1 MAEIDSLDIKIK
13 ASAKEAAKAIDKLCV
28 KLGEL
33 DKKLGSIQNQDAFKK
48 FADAAKVASASMNGI
63 AKSAHNAQAKTAQA
77 MEKAGKAV
85 QNIQKPAEQA
95 KKNISSIV
103 EEMNK
108 KFSALTPNVDFSK
121 ITAETNKYE
130 KQLMNA
136 QNQLQRIMATSSADK
151 QVKSIERL
159 VVKIKEAQNA
169 LDLIKKQKI
178 QNATPLQSQE
188 ELLKLAQRAVMPK
201 NTVDSSAY
209 EKVRESMSNVADLSK
224 EMADNT
230 ARWNAYLKD
239 TTTEATTFSD
249 VLKNV
254 KPLEFSGNFY
264 EMEKWVDELNKKLIT
279 LLNKQEKLSDLGANM
294 NTQRM
299 QSMTYEIEQ
308 LTKTLNVYEAKVE
321 EARSKGQLDLKV
333 PKLNEVTGQV
343 TSLGE
348 KLSNL
353 KITVPTDNMEKLQKQ
368 IEKIKKQ
375 YSDMVDSINKKSQSM
390 QFYGAS
396 LDFKKKQVEL
406 KALQSEYDKLIQKQ
420 KELSL
425 SGGYKLNTKGFQE
438 SIGGMKK
445 AVSSVHSSLNGLNKK
460 LNNIAKRMLSV
471 VAPTKKA
478 RAALKGFDVTNVGL
492 AKSLLRTSKMLK
504 LMIVR
509 MALRG
514 VIDGVKTG
522 MQNLVQYSDEANASM
537 SLLVNSLNQLK
548 NSFAAAVSPVLN
560 VFTPAINAIIQACI
574 SATNA
579 INQLISA
586 LTGSGT
592 WIKATV
598 LTDNF
603 AESLKKASKAAKT
616 LAIDELNINSGDSGA
631 GSVTNPKDMF
641 DTEEVEQKYI
651 DLADKI
657 KSIFERLFEPLKQS
671 WDTSGNYVFDSW
683 KKALESIGELAKS
696 VGRDFLE
703 VWQQPETIE
712 IFNNILHIIG
722 DIGQSVSNIADN
734 FRKAWEENNTGLHI
748 LENIRDII
756 GFIVS
761 NIHDAAEATVTWSSK
776 LDFSPLL
783 GRIEEFTNSLIPVFD
798 TLSGIL
804 TDFYTMVLLPL
815 GKWTLEKGLPDLLQV
830 FIEFNNKVDWD
841 SLRNNLQEFWKH
853 LEPFAETVGE
863 GLVIFIRRI
872 SDALANFL
880 NSETFENFLKS
891 VENWMDKVTPE
902 DVANGFEKIAKAIIV
917 LKVALVAL
925 HGATAALVTL
935 SSLANIMTLF
945 KGKGIANGAAGLGL
959 FSKIGEVFSLVQGGA
974 GTLGESIAAVFG
986 TAAAPIAAL
995 VAVITALG
1003 IGLKT
1008 AYENSESV
1016 REGFANA
1023 KESIQN
1029 GLQPTI
1035 ELFANKILPDL
1046 NAGWEKLKEI
1056 LKPLSDFIS
1065 GVFVSIWNDMLNPA
1079 LTFIGNNILPKL
1091 ATVFSALW
1099 NNVLVPLGNFIT
1111 SVLAP
1116 AFQVLSDILTILWK
1130 NVIVPLTQT
1139 IGEVL
1144 LTALDG
1150 LVKIFTVLF
1159 VSVTEKIQSVIEIF
1173 QLLWNDILVPI
1184 GSFLIDTFQP
1194 IFENVFTAFETIVG
1208 NLKTAFKGLIT
1219 FLVGVFT
1226 GDWKKALNG
1235 LKDLFVGAFKAM
1247 ANGAIGMLNGVISG
1261 IESLINHAIEAL
1273 VKLASVVNK
1282 IPGVNIDFGSL
1293 SLKLP
1298 RIPTFQIGGFPED
1311 GLFMANHNELVG
1323 QFSNGKTAVASNEMI
1338 VEGIEEAAYRGFSRA
1353 YEDNSREANLLSE
1366 ILDAVREGKEI
1377 SIDGRSLVSAVE
1389 ERSNRNGF
1397 SFA

>member
-1 MAEIDSLDIKIK
+1 MAEIDSLEIQIK
-13 ASAKEAAKAIDKLCV
+13 ASARAAANAIDKLCV

-33 DKKLGSIQNQDAFKK
+33 DKKLGSIQNQDAFKA

-63 AKSAHNAQAKTAQA
+63 SKSAQNAQAKTAQA
-77 MEKAGKAV
+77 MGKAGKAV

-108 KFSALTPNVDFSK
+108 KFSGLTPNVDFSK

-151 QVKSIERL
+151 QIKSIERL

-169 LDLIKKQKI
+169 LDLIKKQQM

-209 EKVRESMSNVADLSK
+209 EKVRESMSSVADLSK

-279 LLNKQEKLSDLGANM
+279 LLNKQEKLSELGANM

-308 LTKTLNVYEAKVE
+308 LTKTLDVYEAKVE

-333 PKLNEVTGQV
+333 PKLNEVTRQV

-348 KLSNL
+348 KLSKF
-353 KITVPTDNMEKLQKQ
+353 KITVPTDSMVKLQKQ

-375 YSDMVDSINKKSQSM
+375 YSDVVDSINKKSQSM

-396 LDFKKKQVEL
+396 LDFKKKQLEL
-406 KALQSEYDKLIQKQ
+406 RALQSEYDKLIQKQ

-425 SGGYKLNTKGFQE
+425 SGGYKLNTKGFQD
-438 SIGGMKK
+438 SVNGMKK
-445 AVSSVHSSLNGLNKK
+445 AVSSVYSSLNGLNKK
-460 LNNIAKRMLSV
+460 LNNLAKRMLSI

-478 RAALKGFDVTNVGL
+478 KSALNGFNLTNAGL
-492 AKSLLRTSKMLK
+492 AKSLLKTSKMLK
-504 LMIVR
+504 LMITR

-514 VIDGVKTG
+514 VINGVINGFK
-522 MQNLVQYSDEANASM
+522 NIAQYSDKTNASM
-537 SLLVNSLNQLK
+537 SLLINSLTQLG
-548 NSFAAAVSPVLN
+548 NSFAAAVSPALN
-560 VFTPAINAIIQACI
+560 AFAPAINVIIQACI
-574 SATNA
+574 SAINA

-598 LTDNF
+598 LTDNY

-616 LAIDELNINSGDSGA
+616 LGIDELNILNEDSGSNA
-631 GSVTNPKDMF
+631 TNPKDMF

-657 KSIFERLFEPLKQS
+657 KDIFNQLFDPLKKS
-671 WDTSGNYVFDSW
+671 WDASGSYVFDSW
-683 KKALESIGELAKS
+683 KKALRNIGKLAKS
-696 VGRDFLE
+696 IGKDFLE
-703 VWQQPETIE
+703 VWQQPETLD
-712 IFNNILHIIG
+712 IFNNILHVVG
-722 DIGQSVSNIADN
+722 DIGQSVSNLADN
-734 FRKAWEENNTGLHI
+734 FRKAWDENNTGLHI

-756 GFIVS
+756 GVIVS
-761 NIHDAAEATVTWSSK
+761 NIHKAAEATVAWSAK
-776 LDFSPLL
+776 INFAPLL
-783 GRIEEFTNSLIPVFD
+783 EKIEQFTESLVPVFD
-798 TLSGIL
+798 KVSGVLS
-804 TDFYTMVLLPL
+804 DFYTMILLPL

-830 FIEFNNKVDWD
+830 FIDFNNKVDWD

-902 DVANGFEKIAKAIIV
+902 DFANGFEKIAKAIIV

-1116 AFQVLSDILTILWK
+1116 AFQALSDILTILWK

-1150 LVKIFTVLF
+1150 LVEIFTVLF

-1323 QFSNGKTAVASNEMI
+1323 QFSNGKTAVANNEMI

-1353 YEDNSREANLLSE
+1353 YEDNNREATLLSE

>member
-1 MAEIDSLDIKIK
+1 MAETDSLDIKIK
-13 ASAKEAAKAIDKLCV
+13 ASARAAANAIDKLCV

-33 DKKLGSIQNQDAFKK
+33 DKKLGSIQNQDVFKA

-63 AKSAHNAQAKTAQA
+63 AKSAQNAQAKTAQA
-77 MEKAGKAV
+77 MGKAGKAV

-108 KFSALTPNVDFSK
+108 KFSGLTPNVDFSK

-169 LDLIKKQKI
+169 LDLIKKQQM

-209 EKVRESMSNVADLSK
+209 EKVRESMSSVADLSK

-308 LTKTLNVYEAKVE
+308 LTKTLDVYETKVE

-333 PKLNEVTGQV
+333 PKLNEVTRQV

-348 KLSNL
+348 KLSKF
-353 KITVPTDNMEKLQKQ
+353 KITVPTDSMVKLQKQ

-375 YSDMVDSINKKSQSM
+375 YSDVVDSINKKSQSM

-396 LDFKKKQVEL
+396 LDFKKKQLEL
-406 KALQSEYDKLIQKQ
+406 RALQSEYDKLIQKQ

-425 SGGYKLNTKGFQE
+425 SGGYKLNTKGFQD
-438 SIGGMKK
+438 SVNGMKK
-445 AVSSVHSSLNGLNKK
+445 AVSSVYSSLNGLNKK
-460 LNNIAKRMLSV
+460 LNNLAKRMLSI

-478 RAALKGFDVTNVGL
+478 KSALNGFNITNAGL
-492 AKSLLRTSKMLK
+492 AKSLLKTSKMLK
-504 LMIVR
+504 LMITR

-514 VIDGVKTG
+514 VINGVINGFK
-522 MQNLVQYSDEANASM
+522 NIAQYSDKTNASM
-537 SLLVNSLNQLK
+537 SLLINSLTQLG
-548 NSFAAAVSPVLN
+548 NSFVAAVSPALN
-560 VFTPAINAIIQACI
+560 AFAPAINVVIQTCI
-574 SATNA
+574 SAINA

-598 LTDNF
+598 LTDNY

-616 LAIDELNINSGDSGA
+616 LGIDELNILNEDSGA
-631 GSVTNPKDMF
+631 NDTNPKDMF

-657 KSIFERLFEPLKQS
+657 KDIFNQLFDPLKKS
-671 WDTSGNYVFDSW
+671 WDASGSYVFDSW
-683 KKALESIGELAKS
+683 KKALRNIGKLAKS
-696 VGRDFLE
+696 IGKDFLE
-703 VWQQPETIE
+703 VWQQPETLD
-712 IFNNILHIIG
+712 IFNNILHVVG
-722 DIGQSVSNIADN
+722 DIGQSVSNLADN
-734 FRKAWEENNTGLHI
+734 FRKAWDENNTGLHI

-756 GFIVS
+756 GVIVS
-761 NIHDAAEATVTWSSK
+761 NIHKAAEATVTWSAK
-776 LDFSPLL
+776 LNFAPLL
-783 GRIEEFTNSLIPVFD
+783 EKIEQFTESLVPVFD
-798 TLSGIL
+798 KVSGVLS
-804 TDFYTMVLLPL
+804 DFYTMVLLPL

-830 FIEFNNKVDWD
+830 FIDFNNKVDWD
-841 SLRNNLQEFWKH
+841 SLRSNLQEFWKH

-880 NSETFENFLKS
+880 NSEAFENFLKS

-902 DVANGFEKIAKAIIV
+902 DVANGFEKIAKAIIT

-925 HGATAALVTL
+925 QGATAALVTL
-935 SSLANIMTLF
+935 SSLANIMALF
-945 KGKGIANGAAGLGL
+945 KGTGIANGAAGLGL

-986 TAAAPIAAL
+986 TAAAPIATL

-1035 ELFANKILPDL
+1035 ELFTNKILPDL
-1046 NAGWEKLKEI
+1046 NTGWEKLKEI
-1056 LKPLSDFIS
+1056 LKPLSDFIG
-1065 GVFVSIWNDMLNPA
+1065 GVFVSIWNDMINPA
-1079 LTFIGNNILPKL
+1079 LAFIGNNILPKL

-1116 AFQVLSDILTILWK
+1116 AFQVLSDILTILWQ
-1130 NVIVPLTQT
+1130 NVIVPLAQT

-1150 LVKIFTVLF
+1150 LMEIFTVLF
-1159 VSVTEKIQSVIEIF
+1159 VSVAEKIQSVIEIF

-1184 GSFLIDTFQP
+1184 GNFLIDTFQP
-1194 IFENVFTAFETIVG
+1194 IFENVFTAFEAIVG

-1261 IESLINHAIEAL
+1261 IESLINHAVEAL

-1323 QFSNGKTAVASNEMI
+1323 QFSNGKTAVANNEQI
-1338 VEGIEEAAYRGFSRA
+1338 VDGISQGVRQAVADLLEPY
-1353 YEDNSREANLLSE
+1353 LSE
-1366 ILDAVREGKEI
+1366 LVNSNREIADKDSTI
-1377 SIDGRSLVSAVE
+1377 NIDGRELVKATD
-1389 ERSNRNGF
+1389 ERRNRNGF

>member
-13 ASAKEAAKAIDKLCV
+13 ASATAAANAIDKLCV

-33 DKKLGSIQNQDAFKK
+33 DKKLGSIQNQDAFKA

-63 AKSAHNAQAKTAQA
+63 AKSAQNAQAKTAQA
-77 MEKAGKAV
+77 MGKAGKSV
-85 QNIQKPAEQA
+85 QNIQKPAEQTG
-95 KKNISSIV
+95 KNISKIV

-108 KFSALTPNVDFSK
+108 KFSGLTPNVDFSK

-169 LDLIKKQKI
+169 LDLIKKQQM

-209 EKVRESMSNVADLSK
+209 EKVRESMSSVADLSK

-264 EMEKWVDELNKKLIT
+264 EMEKWVDELNKRLIT

-308 LTKTLNVYEAKVE
+308 LTKTLDVYEAKVE

-333 PKLNEVTGQV
+333 PKLNEVTKQV

-348 KLSNL
+348 KLSKF
-353 KITVPTDNMEKLQKQ
+353 KITVPTDSMVKLQKQ

-375 YSDMVDSINKKSQSM
+375 YSDVVDSINKKSQSM

-396 LDFKKKQVEL
+396 LDFKKKQLEL
-406 KALQSEYDKLIQKQ
+406 RALQSEYDKLIQKQ

-425 SGGYKLNTKGFQE
+425 SGGYKLNTKGFQD

-445 AVSSVHSSLNGLNKK
+445 AVSSVYSSLNGLNKK
-460 LNNIAKRMLSV
+460 LNNLAKRMLSI

-478 RAALKGFDVTNVGL
+478 KSALNGFNLTNAGL
-492 AKSLLRTSKMLK
+492 AKSLLKTSKMLK
-504 LMIVR
+504 LMITR

-514 VIDGVKTG
+514 VINGVINGFK
-522 MQNLVQYSDEANASM
+522 NIAQYSDKTNESM
-537 SLLVNSLNQLK
+537 SLLINSLKQLG
-548 NSFAAAVSPVLN
+548 NSFAAAVSP
-560 VFTPAINAIIQACI
+560 AINAFAPTINVIIQACI
-574 SATNA
+574 SAINA

-598 LTDNF
+598 LTDNY

-616 LAIDELNINSGDSGA
+616 LGIDELNILNEDSGSNA
-631 GSVTNPKDMF
+631 TNPKDMF

-657 KSIFERLFEPLKQS
+657 KDIFNQLFDPLKKS
-671 WDTSGNYVFDSW
+671 WDASGSYVFDSW
-683 KKALESIGELAKS
+683 KKALRNIGKLAKS
-696 VGRDFLE
+696 IGKDFLE
-703 VWQQPETIE
+703 VWQQPETLD
-712 IFNNILHIIG
+712 IFNNILHTVG
-722 DIGQSVSNIADN
+722 DIGQSVSNLADN
-734 FRKAWEENNTGLHI
+734 FRKAWDANNTGLHI

-756 GFIVS
+756 GVIVS
-761 NIHDAAEATVTWSSK
+761 NIHKAAEATVTWTAK
-776 LDFSPLL
+776 LNFAPLL
-783 GRIEEFTNSLIPVFD
+783 EKIEQFTESLVPVFD
-798 TLSGIL
+798 KVSGVLS
-804 TDFYTMVLLPL
+804 DFYTMILLPL

-830 FIEFNNKVDWD
+830 FIDFNNKVDWD

-880 NSETFENFLKS
+880 NSETFEKFLKS

-902 DVANGFEKIAKAIIV
+902 DVANGFEKIAKAIIA

-925 HGATAALVTL
+925 QGATAALVTL

-1035 ELFANKILPDL
+1035 ELFTNKILPDL

-1056 LKPLSDFIS
+1056 LKPLSDFIG

-1099 NNVLVPLGNFIT
+1099 NNVLVPLGNFIA
-1111 SVLAP
+1111 SVLSP
-1116 AFQVLSDILTILWK
+1116 AFQVLADILTILWQ
-1130 NVIVPLTQT
+1130 NVVVPLAQI

-1150 LVKIFTVLF
+1150 LVEIFTVLF

-1298 RIPTFQIGGFPED
+1298 RIPTFQVGGFPED

-1338 VEGIEEAAYRGFSRA
+1338 VAGIEEAAYRGFSRA
-1353 YEDNSREANLLSE
+1353 YEDNNREATLLSE

>member
-13 ASAKEAAKAIDKLCV
+13 ASARAAANAIDKLCV

-33 DKKLGSIQNQDAFKK
+33 DKKLGSIQNQDAFKA
-48 FADAAKVASASMNGI
+48 FADAAKVASASMNGV
-63 AKSAHNAQAKTAQA
+63 AKSAQNAQAKTAQA
-77 MEKAGKAV
+77 MGKAGKAV

-108 KFSALTPNVDFSK
+108 KFSGLTPNVDFSK
-121 ITAETNKYE
+121 ITAETNKYQ
-130 KQLMNA
+130 KQLTNA

-151 QVKSIERL
+151 QIKSIERL

-169 LDLIKKQKI
+169 LDLIKKQQM

-209 EKVRESMSNVADLSK
+209 EKVRESMSSVADLSK

-308 LTKTLNVYEAKVE
+308 LTKTLDVYEAKVE

-333 PKLNEVTGQV
+333 PKLNEVTRQV

-348 KLSNL
+348 KLSKF
-353 KITVPTDNMEKLQKQ
+353 KITVPTDSMVKLQKQ

-375 YSDMVDSINKKSQSM
+375 YSDVVDSINKKSQSM

-396 LDFKKKQVEL
+396 LDFKKKQLEL
-406 KALQSEYDKLIQKQ
+406 RALQSEYDKLIQKQ

-425 SGGYKLNTKGFQE
+425 SGGYKLNTKGFQD
-438 SIGGMKK
+438 SVNGMKK
-445 AVSSVHSSLNGLNKK
+445 AVSSVYSSLNGLNKK
-460 LNNIAKRMLSV
+460 LNNLAKRMLSI

-478 RAALKGFDVTNVGL
+478 KSALNGFNLTNAGL
-492 AKSLLRTSKMLK
+492 AKSLLKTSKMLK
-504 LMIVR
+504 LMITR

-514 VIDGVKTG
+514 VINGVINGFK
-522 MQNLVQYSDEANASM
+522 NIAQYSDKTNASM
-537 SLLVNSLNQLK
+537 SLLINSLTQLG
-548 NSFAAAVSPVLN
+548 NSFAAAVSPALN
-560 VFTPAINAIIQACI
+560 AFAPAINVIIQACI
-574 SATNA
+574 SAINA

-598 LTDNF
+598 LTDNY

-616 LAIDELNINSGDSGA
+616 LGIDELNILNEDSGSNA
-631 GSVTNPKDMF
+631 TNPKDMF

-657 KSIFERLFEPLKQS
+657 KDIFNQLFDPLKKS
-671 WDTSGNYVFDSW
+671 WDASGSYVFDSW
-683 KKALESIGELAKS
+683 KKALRNIGKLAKS
-696 VGRDFLE
+696 IGKDFLE
-703 VWQQPETIE
+703 VWQQPETLD
-712 IFNNILHIIG
+712 IFNNILHVVG
-722 DIGQSVSNIADN
+722 DIGQSVSNLADN
-734 FRKAWEENNTGLHI
+734 FRKAWDENNTGLHI

-756 GFIVS
+756 GVIVS
-761 NIHDAAEATVTWSSK
+761 NIHKTAEATVAWSAK
-776 LDFSPLL
+776 INFAPLL
-783 GRIEEFTNSLIPVFD
+783 EKIEQFTESLVPVFD
-798 TLSGIL
+798 KVSGVLS
-804 TDFYTMVLLPL
+804 DFYTMILLPL

-830 FIEFNNKVDWD
+830 FIDFNNKVDWD

-1008 AYENSESV
+1008 AYENSKSV

-1116 AFQVLSDILTILWK
+1116 AFQALSDILTILWK

-1150 LVKIFTVLF
+1150 LVEIFTVLF

-1261 IESLINHAIEAL
+1261 IESLINHAIKAL

-1323 QFSNGKTAVASNEMI
+1323 RFSNGKTAVASNEMI

-1353 YEDNSREANLLSE
+1353 YEDNNREATLLSE

>member
-13 ASAKEAAKAIDKLCV
+13 ASATAAANAIDKLCV

-33 DKKLGSIQNQDAFKK
+33 DKKLGSIQNQDAFKA

-63 AKSAHNAQAKTAQA
+63 AKSAQNAQAKTAQA
-77 MEKAGKAV
+77 MGKAGKSV
-85 QNIQKPAEQA
+85 QNIQKPAEQTG
-95 KKNISSIV
+95 KNISKIV

-108 KFSALTPNVDFSK
+108 KFSGLTPNVDFSK

-169 LDLIKKQKI
+169 LDLIKKQQM

-209 EKVRESMSNVADLSK
+209 EKVRESMSSVADLSK

-264 EMEKWVDELNKKLIT
+264 EMEKWVDELNKRLIT

-308 LTKTLNVYEAKVE
+308 LTKTLDVYEAKVE

-333 PKLNEVTGQV
+333 PKLNEVTKQV

-348 KLSNL
+348 KLSKF
-353 KITVPTDNMEKLQKQ
+353 KITVPTDSMVKLQKQ

-375 YSDMVDSINKKSQSM
+375 YSDVVDSINKKSQSM

-396 LDFKKKQVEL
+396 LDFKKKQLEL
-406 KALQSEYDKLIQKQ
+406 RALQSEYDKLIQKQ

-425 SGGYKLNTKGFQE
+425 SGGYKLNTKGFQD

-445 AVSSVHSSLNGLNKK
+445 AVSSVYSSLNGLNKK
-460 LNNIAKRMLSV
+460 LNNLAKRMLSI

-478 RAALKGFDVTNVGL
+478 KSALNGFNLTNAGL
-492 AKSLLRTSKMLK
+492 AKSLLKTSKMLK
-504 LMIVR
+504 LMITR

-514 VIDGVKTG
+514 VINGVINGFK
-522 MQNLVQYSDEANASM
+522 NIAQYSDKTNASM
-537 SLLVNSLNQLK
+537 SLLINSLTQLG
-548 NSFAAAVSPVLN
+548 NSFAAAVSPALN
-560 VFTPAINAIIQACI
+560 AFAPAINVVIQTCI
-574 SATNA
+574 SAINA

-598 LTDNF
+598 LTDNY

-616 LAIDELNINSGDSGA
+616 LGIDELNILNEDNGA
-631 GSVTNPKDMF
+631 NATNPKDMF

-657 KSIFERLFEPLKQS
+657 KGIFNQLFDPLKKS
-671 WDTSGNYVFDSW
+671 WDASGSYVFDSW
-683 KKALESIGELAKS
+683 KKALRNIGKLAKS
-696 VGRDFLE
+696 IGKDFLE
-703 VWQQPETIE
+703 VWQQPETLD
-712 IFNNILHIIG
+712 IFNNILHAVG
-722 DIGQSVSNIADN
+722 DIGQSVSNLADN
-734 FRKAWEENNTGLHI
+734 FRKAWDENNTGLHI

-756 GFIVS
+756 GVIVS
-761 NIHDAAEATVTWSSK
+761 NIHKAAEATVAWFAK
-776 LDFSPLL
+776 INFEPLL
-783 GRIEEFTNSLIPVFD
+783 EKIEQFTESLVPVFD
-798 TLSGIL
+798 KVSGVLS
-804 TDFYTMVLLPL
+804 DFYTMVLLPL

-830 FIEFNNKVDWD
+830 FIDFNNKVDWE

-891 VENWMDKVTPE
+891 VENWMDKVSPE
-902 DVANGFEKIAKAIIV
+902 DVANGFEKIAKAIIA

-925 HGATAALVTL
+925 QGATAALVTL

-945 KGKGIANGAAGLGL
+945 KGTGIANGAAGLGL

-986 TAAAPIAAL
+986 TAAAPIATL

-1016 REGFANA
+1016 REGFTNA

-1035 ELFANKILPDL
+1035 ELFTNKILPDL
-1046 NAGWEKLKEI
+1046 NTGWEKLKEI
-1056 LKPLSDFIS
+1056 LKPLSDFIG

-1099 NNVLVPLGNFIT
+1099 NNVLVPLGNFIA

-1116 AFQVLSDILTILWK
+1116 AFQVLADILTILWQ
-1130 NVIVPLTQT
+1130 NVIVPLAQT

-1150 LVKIFTVLF
+1150 LMEIFTALF
-1159 VSVTEKIQSVIEIF
+1159 VSVAEKIQSVIEIF

-1184 GSFLIDTFQP
+1184 GKFLIDTFQP
-1194 IFENVFTAFETIVG
+1194 IFENVFTAFEAIVG

-1235 LKDLFVGAFKAM
+1235 LKNLFVGAFKAM

-1298 RIPTFQIGGFPED
+1298 RIPTFQVGGFPED

-1338 VEGIEEAAYRGFSRA
+1338 VAGIEEAAYRGFSRA
-1353 YEDNSREANLLSE
+1353 YEDNNREATLLSE

>member
-1 MAEIDSLDIKIK
+1 MGEIDSLDIKIK
-13 ASAKEAAKAIDKLCV
+13 ASAKEAANAIDKFCV

-48 FADAAKVASASMNGI
+48 FADAAKVDSASMNGI
-63 AKSAHNAQAKTAQA
+63 AKSAQNAQAKTAQA
-77 MEKAGKAV
+77 MAKAGKAV

-230 ARWNAYLKD
+230 ARWNEYLKD

-299 QSMTYEIEQ
+299 QSMAYEIEQ
-308 LTKTLNVYEAKVE
+308 LTKTLDVYEAKVE

-333 PKLNEVTGQV
+333 PKLNEVTRQV

-425 SGGYKLNTKGFQE
+425 SGGYNLNTKGFQE

-522 MQNLVQYSDEANASM
+522 MQNLVQYSYEANASM

-548 NSFAAAVSPVLN
+548 NSFAAAVSPALN

-734 FRKAWEENNTGLHI
+734 FRKTWEENNTGLHI

-756 GFIVS
+756 GVIVS

-815 GKWTLEKGLPDLLQV
+815 GKWTLEKGIPDLLQV
-830 FIEFNNKVDWD
+830 FIDFNNKVDWD

-880 NSETFENFLKS
+880 NSEAFDGFLKS

-902 DVANGFEKIAKAIIV
+902 DVANGFEKIAKAIIA

-925 HGATAALVTL
+925 QGATAALVTL

-1056 LKPLSDFIS
+1056 LKPLSDFIG

-1079 LTFIGNNILPKL
+1079 LAFIGNNILPKL

-1150 LVKIFTVLF
+1150 LVEIFTVLF

-1323 QFSNGKTAVASNEMI
+1323 RFSNGKTAVASNEMI
-1338 VEGIEEAAYRGFSRA
+1338 VAGIEEAAYRGFSRA

>member
-13 ASAKEAAKAIDKLCV
+13 ASARAAANAIDKLCV

-33 DKKLGSIQNQDAFKK
+33 DKKLGSIQNQDAFKA

-63 AKSAHNAQAKTAQA
+63 AKSAQNAQAKTAQA
-77 MEKAGKAV
+77 MGKAGKAV

-108 KFSALTPNVDFSK
+108 KFSGLTPNVDFSK

-169 LDLIKKQKI
+169 LDLIKKQQM

-209 EKVRESMSNVADLSK
+209 EKVRESMSSVADLSK

-308 LTKTLNVYEAKVE
+308 LTKTLDVYEAKVE

-333 PKLNEVTGQV
+333 PKLNEVTRQV

-348 KLSNL
+348 KLSKF
-353 KITVPTDNMEKLQKQ
+353 KITVPTDSMVKLQKQ

-375 YSDMVDSINKKSQSM
+375 YSDVVDSINKKSQSM

-396 LDFKKKQVEL
+396 LDFKKKQLEL
-406 KALQSEYDKLIQKQ
+406 RALQSEYDKLIQKQ

-425 SGGYKLNTKGFQE
+425 SGGYKLNTKGFQD
-438 SIGGMKK
+438 SVNGMKK
-445 AVSSVHSSLNGLNKK
+445 AVSSVYSSLNGLNKK
-460 LNNIAKRMLSV
+460 LNNLAKRMLSV

-478 RAALKGFDVTNVGL
+478 KSALNGFNLTNAGL
-492 AKSLLRTSKMLK
+492 AKSLLKTSKMLK
-504 LMIVR
+504 LMITR

-514 VIDGVKTG
+514 VINGVINGFK
-522 MQNLVQYSDEANASM
+522 NIAQYSDKTNASM
-537 SLLVNSLNQLK
+537 SLLINSLTQLG
-548 NSFAAAVSPVLN
+548 NSFAAAVSPALN
-560 VFTPAINAIIQACI
+560 AFAPAINAVIQTCI
-574 SATNA
+574 SAINA

-598 LTDNF
+598 LTDNY
-603 AESLKKASKAAKT
+603 AESLKKTSKAAKT
-616 LAIDELNINSGDSGA
+616 LGIDELNILNEDSGA
-631 GSVTNPKDMF
+631 NATNPKDMF

-657 KSIFERLFEPLKQS
+657 KDIFNQLFDPLKKS
-671 WDTSGNYVFDSW
+671 WDASGSYVFDSW
-683 KKALESIGELAKS
+683 KKALRNIGKLAKS
-696 VGRDFLE
+696 IGKDFLE
-703 VWQQPETIE
+703 VWQQPETLD
-712 IFNNILHIIG
+712 IFNNILHVVG
-722 DIGQSVSNIADN
+722 DIGQSVSNLADN
-734 FRKAWEENNTGLHI
+734 FRKAWDANNTGLHI
-748 LENIRDII
+748 LGNIRDII
-756 GFIVS
+756 GVIVS
-761 NIHDAAEATVTWSSK
+761 NIHKAAEATVTWSAK
-776 LDFSPLL
+776 LNFAPLL
-783 GRIEEFTNSLIPVFD
+783 EKIEQFTESLVPVFD
-798 TLSGIL
+798 KVSGVL

-830 FIEFNNKVDWD
+830 FIDFNNKVDWD

-891 VENWMDKVTPE
+891 VENWMDKVSPE

-925 HGATAALVTL
+925 QGATAALVTL

-945 KGKGIANGAAGLGL
+945 KGTGIANGAAGLGL

-974 GTLGESIAAVFG
+974 GTLGESIVAVFG
-986 TAAAPIAAL
+986 TAAAPIATL

-1035 ELFANKILPDL
+1035 ELFTNKILPDL

-1056 LKPLSDFIS
+1056 LKPLSDFIG

-1099 NNVLVPLGNFIT
+1099 NNVFVPLGNFIA
-1111 SVLAP
+1111 SVLSP
-1116 AFQVLSDILTILWK
+1116 AFQVLSDILTILWQ
-1130 NVIVPLTQT
+1130 NVIVPLAQT

-1150 LVKIFTVLF
+1150 LMEIFTVLF
-1159 VSVTEKIQSVIEIF
+1159 VSVAEKIQSVIEIF

-1184 GSFLIDTFQP
+1184 GNFLIDTFQP
-1194 IFENVFTAFETIVG
+1194 IFENVFTTFEAIVG

-1261 IESLINHAIEAL
+1261 IESLINHAVEAL

-1298 RIPTFQIGGFPED
+1298 RIPTFQVGGFPED

-1323 QFSNGKTAVASNEMI
+1323 QFSNGETAVANNEMI
-1338 VEGIEEAAYRGFSRA
+1338 VAGIEEAAYRGFSRA
-1353 YEDNSREANLLSE
+1353 YEDNNREATLLSE

>member
-13 ASAKEAAKAIDKLCV
+13 ASARAAANAIDKLCV

-33 DKKLGSIQNQDAFKK
+33 DKKLGSIQNQDAFKA
-48 FADAAKVASASMNGI
+48 FADAAKVASASMNGV
-63 AKSAHNAQAKTAQA
+63 AKSAQNAQAKTAQA
-77 MEKAGKAV
+77 MGKAGKAV

-108 KFSALTPNVDFSK
+108 KFSGLTPNVDFSK
-121 ITAETNKYE
+121 ITAETNKYQ
-130 KQLMNA
+130 KQLTNA

-151 QVKSIERL
+151 QIKSIERL

-169 LDLIKKQKI
+169 LDLIKKQQM

-209 EKVRESMSNVADLSK
+209 EKVRESMSSVADLSK

-308 LTKTLNVYEAKVE
+308 LTKTLDVYEAKVE

-333 PKLNEVTGQV
+333 PKLNEVTRQV

-348 KLSNL
+348 KLSKF
-353 KITVPTDNMEKLQKQ
+353 KITVPTDSMVKLQKQ

-375 YSDMVDSINKKSQSM
+375 YSDVVDSINKKSQSM

-396 LDFKKKQVEL
+396 LDFKKKQLEL
-406 KALQSEYDKLIQKQ
+406 RALQSEYDKLIQKQ

-425 SGGYKLNTKGFQE
+425 SGGYKLNTKGFQD
-438 SIGGMKK
+438 SVNGMKK
-445 AVSSVHSSLNGLNKK
+445 AVSSVYSSLNGLNKK
-460 LNNIAKRMLSV
+460 LNNLAKRMLSI

-478 RAALKGFDVTNVGL
+478 KSALNGFNLTNAGL
-492 AKSLLRTSKMLK
+492 AKSLLKTSKMLK
-504 LMIVR
+504 LMITR

-514 VIDGVKTG
+514 VINGVINGFK
-522 MQNLVQYSDEANASM
+522 NIAQYSDKTNASM
-537 SLLVNSLNQLK
+537 SLLINSLTQLG
-548 NSFAAAVSPVLN
+548 NSFAAAVSPALN
-560 VFTPAINAIIQACI
+560 AFAPAINVIIQACI
-574 SATNA
+574 SAINA

-598 LTDNF
+598 LTDNY

-616 LAIDELNINSGDSGA
+616 LGIDELNILNEDSGSNA
-631 GSVTNPKDMF
+631 TNPKDMF

-657 KSIFERLFEPLKQS
+657 KDIFNQLFDPLKKS
-671 WDTSGNYVFDSW
+671 WDASGSYVFDSW
-683 KKALESIGELAKS
+683 KKALRNIGKLAKS
-696 VGRDFLE
+696 IGKDFLE
-703 VWQQPETIE
+703 VWQQPETLD
-712 IFNNILHIIG
+712 IFNNILHVVG
-722 DIGQSVSNIADN
+722 DIGQSVSNLADN
-734 FRKAWEENNTGLHI
+734 FRKAWDENNTGLHI

-756 GFIVS
+756 GVIVS
-761 NIHDAAEATVTWSSK
+761 NIHKAAEATVAWSAK
-776 LDFSPLL
+776 INFAPLL
-783 GRIEEFTNSLIPVFD
+783 EKIEQFTESLVPVFD
-798 TLSGIL
+798 KVSGVLS
-804 TDFYTMVLLPL
+804 DFYTMILLPL

-830 FIEFNNKVDWD
+830 FIDFNNKVDWD

-1008 AYENSESV
+1008 AYENSKSV

-1116 AFQVLSDILTILWK
+1116 AFQALSDILTILWK

-1150 LVKIFTVLF
+1150 LVEIFTVLF

-1338 VEGIEEAAYRGFSRA
+1338 VAGIEEAAYRGFSRA
-1353 YEDNSREANLLSE
+1353 YEDNSREANLWSE

>member
-1 MAEIDSLDIKIK
+1 MAEIDSLEIQIK
-13 ASAKEAAKAIDKLCV
+13 ASARAAANAIDKLCV
-28 KLGEL
+28 KLEEL
-33 DKKLGSIQNQDAFKK
+33 DKKLGSIQNQDAFKA

-63 AKSAHNAQAKTAQA
+63 SKSAQNAQAKTAQA
-77 MEKAGKAV
+77 MGKAGKAV

-108 KFSALTPNVDFSK
+108 KFSGLTPNVDFSK

-151 QVKSIERL
+151 QIKSIERL

-169 LDLIKKQKI
+169 LDLIKKQQM

-209 EKVRESMSNVADLSK
+209 EKVRESMSSVADLSK

-308 LTKTLNVYEAKVE
+308 LTKTLDVYEAKVE

-333 PKLNEVTGQV
+333 PKLNEVTRQV

-348 KLSNL
+348 KLSKF
-353 KITVPTDNMEKLQKQ
+353 KITVPTDSMIKLQKQ

-375 YSDMVDSINKKSQSM
+375 YSDVVDSINKKSQSM

-396 LDFKKKQVEL
+396 LDFKKKQLEL
-406 KALQSEYDKLIQKQ
+406 RALQSEYDKLIQKQ

-425 SGGYKLNTKGFQE
+425 SGGYKLNTKGFQD
-438 SIGGMKK
+438 SVNGMKK
-445 AVSSVHSSLNGLNKK
+445 AVSSVYSSLNGLNKK
-460 LNNIAKRMLSV
+460 LNNLAKRMLSI

-478 RAALKGFDVTNVGL
+478 KSALNGFNLTNAGL
-492 AKSLLRTSKMLK
+492 AKSLLKTSKMLK
-504 LMIVR
+504 LMITR

-514 VIDGVKTG
+514 VINGVINGFK
-522 MQNLVQYSDEANASM
+522 NIAQYSDKTNASM
-537 SLLVNSLNQLK
+537 SLLINSLTQLG
-548 NSFAAAVSPVLN
+548 NSFVAAVSPALN
-560 VFTPAINAIIQACI
+560 AFAPAINVIIQTCI
-574 SATNA
+574 SAINA

-598 LTDNF
+598 LTDNY

-616 LAIDELNINSGDSGA
+616 LGIDELNILNEDSGA
-631 GSVTNPKDMF
+631 NATNPKDMF

-671 WDTSGNYVFDSW
+671 WDTNGNYVFDSW

-756 GFIVS
+756 GVIVS
-761 NIHDAAEATVTWSSK
+761 NIHKAAEATVTWSAK
-776 LDFSPLL
+776 INFAFLL
-783 GRIEEFTNSLIPVFD
+783 EKIEQFTESLVPVFD
-798 TLSGIL
+798 KVSGVLS
-804 TDFYTMVLLPL
+804 DFYTMILLPL

-830 FIEFNNKVDWD
+830 FIDFNNKVDWE

-995 VAVITALG
+995 VAAITALG

-1116 AFQVLSDILTILWK
+1116 AFQVLSNILTILWK

-1150 LVKIFTVLF
+1150 LVEIFTVLF

-1235 LKDLFVGAFKAM
+1235 LKDLFVGTFKAM

-1298 RIPTFQIGGFPED
+1298 RIPTFQTGGFPED

-1323 QFSNGKTAVASNEMI
+1323 KFSNGKTAVASNEMI

>member
-1 MAEIDSLDIKIK
+1 MGEIDSLDIKIK
-13 ASAKEAAKAIDKLCV
+13 ASAKEAANAIDKFCV

-48 FADAAKVASASMNGI
+48 FADAAKVASSSMNGI
-63 AKSAHNAQAKTAQA
+63 AKSAQNAQAKTAQA
-77 MEKAGKAV
+77 MAKAGKAV
-85 QNIQKPAEQA
+85 QSIQKPAEQA

-188 ELLKLAQRAVMPK
+188 ELLKLAQRAVMSK

-308 LTKTLNVYEAKVE
+308 LTKTLDVYEAKVE

-445 AVSSVHSSLNGLNKK
+445 AVSSVHSSLNGSNKK

-548 NSFAAAVSPVLN
+548 NSFAAAVSPALN

-696 VGRDFLE
+696 VGRDFLG

-756 GFIVS
+756 GVIVS

-830 FIEFNNKVDWD
+830 FIGFNNKVDWD

-880 NSETFENFLKS
+880 NSEAFEGFLKS
-891 VENWMDKVTPE
+891 VENWMDKVSPE
-902 DVANGFEKIAKAIIV
+902 DVANGFEKIAKAIID
-917 LKVALVAL
+917 LKTALVAL
-925 HGATAALVTL
+925 KAASAGITTLSAILKVVELFKGINFSGLVSGISSLGTAFVGFATANPEILVAAFDKISHIFEGTIFDPNTWTGIAGQVRDAIMTVIYAIDDAIGKAIDVVKETLQTIFNWDETLSLFEQAKDNFKKGGVYILEGILDGFAGAIAFILEPVKDLFTAIYNAICDVFGIHSPAETMKPLGEYIFLGIIEGFTSLFDTFTEKINEFWENYVLPWFTVEKWTELLGNILVAAQTKWDEIVEWWNGTALVTWWEE
-935 SSLANIMTLF
+935 S
-945 KGKGIANGAAGLGL
+945 
-959 FSKIGEVFSLVQGGA
+959 VVPWFSLEKWLEV
-974 GTLGESIAAVFG
+974 LNNV
-986 TAAAPIAAL
+986 
-995 VAVITALG
+995 
-1003 IGLKT
+1003 
-1008 AYENSESV
+1008 
-1016 REGFANA
+1016 
-1023 KESIQN
+1023 KESFNTKWTETSTQWV
-1029 GLQPTI
+1029 
-1035 ELFANKILPDL
+1035 ANLTKWWTVNVAPWFTKKKWD
-1046 NAGWEKLKEI
+1046 
-1056 LKPLSDFIS
+1056 
-1065 GVFVSIWNDMLNPA
+1065 DMLA
-1079 LTFIGNNILPKL
+1079 K
-1091 ATVFSALW
+1091 
-1099 NNVLVPLGNFIT
+1099 VP
-1111 SVLAP
+1111 
-1116 AFQVLSDILTILWK
+1116 
-1130 NVIVPLTQT
+1130 
-1139 IGEVL
+1139 
-1144 LTALDG
+1144 
-1150 LVKIFTVLF
+1150 
-1159 VSVTEKIQSVIEIF
+1159 
-1173 QLLWNDILVPI
+1173 
-1184 GSFLIDTFQP
+1184 
-1194 IFENVFTAFETIVG
+1194 
-1208 NLKTAFKGLIT
+1208 TAFK
-1219 FLVGVFT
+1219 
-1226 GDWKKALNG
+1226 D
-1235 LKDLFVGAFKAM
+1235 AFKAA
-1247 ANGAIGMLNGVISG
+1247 ANGAIGFLNGVIDG
-1261 IESLINHAIEAL
+1261 VESLVNRAIDGL
-1273 VKLASVVNK
+1273 KKLAEAASKVPGINFSID
-1282 IPGVNIDFGSL
+1282 IPNVSF
-1293 SLKLP
+1293 P
-1298 RIPTFQIGGFPED
+1298 RIPTFQTGGFPED

-1323 QFSNGKTAVASNEMI
+1323 RFSNGKTAVASNEMI
-1338 VEGIEEAAYRGFSRA
+1338 VAGIEEAAYRGFSRA
-1353 YEDNSREANLLSE
+1353 YEDNNREANLLSE

>member
-13 ASAKEAAKAIDKLCV
+13 ASARAAANAIDKLCV

-33 DKKLGSIQNQDAFKK
+33 DKKLGSIQNQDAFKA

-63 AKSAHNAQAKTAQA
+63 AKSAQNAQAKTAQA
-77 MEKAGKAV
+77 MGKAGKAV

-108 KFSALTPNVDFSK
+108 KFSGLTPNVDFSK

-169 LDLIKKQKI
+169 LDLIKKHQQ

-209 EKVRESMSNVADLSK
+209 EKVRESMSSVADLSK

-308 LTKTLNVYEAKVE
+308 LTKTLDVYEAKVE

-333 PKLNEVTGQV
+333 PKLNEVTRQV

-348 KLSNL
+348 KLSKF
-353 KITVPTDNMEKLQKQ
+353 KITVPTDSMVKLQKQ

-375 YSDMVDSINKKSQSM
+375 YSDVVDSINKKSQSM

-396 LDFKKKQVEL
+396 LDFKKKQLEL
-406 KALQSEYDKLIQKQ
+406 RALQSEYDKLIQKQ

-425 SGGYKLNTKGFQE
+425 SGGYKLNTKGFQD
-438 SIGGMKK
+438 SVNGMKK
-445 AVSSVHSSLNGLNKK
+445 AVSSVYSSLNGLNKK
-460 LNNIAKRMLSV
+460 LNNLAKRMLSI

-478 RAALKGFDVTNVGL
+478 KSALNGFNLTNAGL
-492 AKSLLRTSKMLK
+492 AKSLLKTSKMLK
-504 LMIVR
+504 LMITR

-514 VIDGVKTG
+514 VINGVINGFK
-522 MQNLVQYSDEANASM
+522 NIAQYSDKTNASM
-537 SLLVNSLNQLK
+537 SLLINSLTQLG
-548 NSFAAAVSPVLN
+548 NSFAAAVSPALN
-560 VFTPAINAIIQACI
+560 AFAPAINAIIQTCI
-574 SATNA
+574 SAINA

-598 LTDNF
+598 LTDNY

-616 LAIDELNINSGDSGA
+616 LGIDELNILNEDSGA
-631 GSVTNPKDMF
+631 NATNPKDMF

-657 KSIFERLFEPLKQS
+657 KDIFNQLFDPLKKS
-671 WDTSGNYVFDSW
+671 WDTSGSYVFDSW
-683 KKALESIGELAKS
+683 KKALRNIGKLAKS
-696 VGRDFLE
+696 IGKDFLE
-703 VWQQPETIE
+703 VWQQPETLD
-712 IFNNILHIIG
+712 IFNNILHVVG
-722 DIGQSVSNIADN
+722 DIGQSVSNLADN
-734 FRKAWEENNTGLHI
+734 FRKAWDENNTGLHI

-756 GFIVS
+756 GVIVS
-761 NIHDAAEATVTWSSK
+761 NIHKAAEATVKWSEK
-776 LDFSPLL
+776 LNFAPLL
-783 GRIEEFTNSLIPVFD
+783 EKIEQFTESLVPVFD
-798 TLSGIL
+798 KVSGVL

-830 FIEFNNKVDWD
+830 FIDFNNKVDWD

-863 GLVIFIRRI
+863 GLVIFVRRI

-880 NSETFENFLKS
+880 NSEKFENFLKS
-891 VENWMDKVTPE
+891 VENWMDKVSPE

-925 HGATAALVTL
+925 QGATAALVTL

-945 KGKGIANGAAGLGL
+945 KGTGIANGAAGLGL

-986 TAAAPIAAL
+986 TAAAPIATL

-1035 ELFANKILPDL
+1035 ELFTNKILPDL
-1046 NAGWEKLKEI
+1046 NTGWEKLKEI
-1056 LKPLSDFIS
+1056 LKPLSDFIG

-1079 LTFIGNNILPKL
+1079 LTFIGDNILPKL

-1099 NNVLVPLGNFIT
+1099 NNVLVPLGNFIA

-1116 AFQVLSDILTILWK
+1116 AFQVLADILTILWQ
-1130 NVIVPLTQT
+1130 NVIVPLAQT
-1139 IGEVL
+1139 IGDVL

-1150 LVKIFTVLF
+1150 LMEIFTVLF
-1159 VSVTEKIQSVIEIF
+1159 VSVAEKIQSVIEIF

-1184 GSFLIDTFQP
+1184 GNFLIDTFQP
-1194 IFENVFTAFETIVG
+1194 IFENVFTAFEAIVG

-1261 IESLINHAIEAL
+1261 IESLINHAVEAL

-1298 RIPTFQIGGFPED
+1298 RIPTFQVGGFPED

-1323 QFSNGKTAVASNEMI
+1323 QFSNGKTAVANNEQI
-1338 VEGIEEAAYRGFSRA
+1338 VEGISQGVRQAVADLLEPYLAELV
-1353 YEDNSREANLLSE
+1353 NSNREIADKDSTIN
-1366 ILDAVREGKEI
+1366 
-1377 SIDGRSLVSAVE
+1377 IDGRELVRATD
-1389 ERSNRNGF
+1389 ERRNRNGF

>member
-13 ASAKEAAKAIDKLCV
+13 ASARAAANAIDKLCV

-33 DKKLGSIQNQDAFKK
+33 DKKLGSIQNQDAFKA
-48 FADAAKVASASMNGI
+48 FADAAKVASASMNGV
-63 AKSAHNAQAKTAQA
+63 AKSAQNAQAKTAQA
-77 MEKAGKAV
+77 MGKAGKAV

-108 KFSALTPNVDFSK
+108 KFSGLTPNVDFSK
-121 ITAETNKYE
+121 ITAETNKYQ
-130 KQLMNA
+130 KQLTNA

-151 QVKSIERL
+151 QIKSIERL

-169 LDLIKKQKI
+169 LDLIKKQQM

-209 EKVRESMSNVADLSK
+209 EKVRESMSSVADLSK

-308 LTKTLNVYEAKVE
+308 LTKTLDVYEAKVE

-333 PKLNEVTGQV
+333 PKLNEVTRQV

-348 KLSNL
+348 KLSKF
-353 KITVPTDNMEKLQKQ
+353 KITVPTDSMVKLQKQ

-375 YSDMVDSINKKSQSM
+375 YSDVVDSINKKSQSM

-396 LDFKKKQVEL
+396 LDFKKKQLEL
-406 KALQSEYDKLIQKQ
+406 RALQSEYDKLIQKQ

-425 SGGYKLNTKGFQE
+425 SGGYKLNTKGFQD
-438 SIGGMKK
+438 SVNGMKK
-445 AVSSVHSSLNGLNKK
+445 AVSSVYSSLNGLNKK
-460 LNNIAKRMLSV
+460 LNNLAKRMLSI

-478 RAALKGFDVTNVGL
+478 KSALNGFNLTNAGL
-492 AKSLLRTSKMLK
+492 AKSLLKTSKMLK
-504 LMIVR
+504 LMITR

-514 VIDGVKTG
+514 VINGVINGFK
-522 MQNLVQYSDEANASM
+522 NIAQYSDKTNASM
-537 SLLVNSLNQLK
+537 SLLINSLTQLG
-548 NSFAAAVSPVLN
+548 NSFAAAVSPALN
-560 VFTPAINAIIQACI
+560 AFAPAINVIIQACI
-574 SATNA
+574 SAINA

-598 LTDNF
+598 LTDNY

-616 LAIDELNINSGDSGA
+616 LGIDELNILNEDSGSNA
-631 GSVTNPKDMF
+631 TNPKDMF

-657 KSIFERLFEPLKQS
+657 KDIFNQLFDPLKKS
-671 WDTSGNYVFDSW
+671 WDASGSYVFDSW
-683 KKALESIGELAKS
+683 KKALRNIGKLAKS
-696 VGRDFLE
+696 IGKDFLE
-703 VWQQPETIE
+703 VWQQPETLD
-712 IFNNILHIIG
+712 IFNNILHVVG
-722 DIGQSVSNIADN
+722 DIGQSVSNLADN
-734 FRKAWEENNTGLHI
+734 FRKAWDENNTGLHI

-756 GFIVS
+756 GVIVS
-761 NIHDAAEATVTWSSK
+761 NIHKAAEATVAWSAK
-776 LDFSPLL
+776 INFAPLL
-783 GRIEEFTNSLIPVFD
+783 EKIEQFTESLVPVFD
-798 TLSGIL
+798 KVSGVLS
-804 TDFYTMVLLPL
+804 DFYTMILLPL

-830 FIEFNNKVDWD
+830 FIDFNNKVDWD

-1008 AYENSESV
+1008 AYENSKSV

-1116 AFQVLSDILTILWK
+1116 AFQALSDILTILWK

-1150 LVKIFTVLF
+1150 LVEIFTVLF

-1338 VEGIEEAAYRGFSRA
+1338 VAGIEEAAYRGFSRA